1 MAPYNKEADASG
13 DGADVDVEEA
23 VEAGTLRHRHNAG
36 TKDGV
41 DDNDDDVKGNGVDD
55 NDDDVKGN
63 GAAKAVAGE
72 EDAAQL
78 ASVERA
84 FEGKEVPTWREQLTI
99 RAFVV
104 SFFLAIMFSVIVMKL
119 NLTTGIIPSLNVSAG
134 LLGFFFVRLWTGA
147 IERAGFLKQPFT
159 RQENTVIQ
167 TCVVSAY
174 GIAFSGGF
182 GSYLFGMS
190 EVVAKLDPETNTPEN
205 VKNPH
210 IGWMIGFLFLVSFV
224 GLFALVPLRKI
235 MIVDYKLTYPSGTAT
250 AYLINGF
257 HTPEGAKLAKKQVK
271 TLGKFF
277 SFSFLWGFFQWF
289 YTAGDSCGF
298 SSFPT
303 LGLEA
308 YKNRFYFD
316 FSPTYVGVG
325 MICPH
330 IVNVSVLLGG
340 ILSWGLMWPLIH
352 NKRGSWF
359 SAELGDGNLQGL
371 QGYRVFISIA
381 LILGDG
387 LYNFVRVLYRTIS
400 GFITMVKK
408 NGTIPV
414 SDEGS
419 AVPTGEAV
427 SFDEQRRTELFLKD
441 QIPKPVAFAGYAAVA
456 AVSIATLPQIFPE
469 LKWYF
474 ILLVYVFA
482 PVLAFC
488 NAYGTGLTD
497 WSLASTYGK
506 LAIFIFGAWA
516 GASNGGV
523 LVGLAACGVMMSI
536 VATAA
541 DLMQDFK
548 TGYLT
553 LASPRSMFISQVIGT
568 AMGCVIA
575 PCVFWLFYKSFDIG
589 KDGSEYPAP
598 YATVYR
604 NMAIL
609 GVEGFSKL
617 PEHCLTLCYVFFA
630 AAIVINLIKD
640 SVPGKIA
647 KYIPLPMAMAI
658 PFYIGPYFAIDM
670 FVGTVI
676 IFVWS
681 KVNKTKAE
689 AFGPAV
695 ASGLICGDGI
705 WSLPQSILA
714 LAKVKPPIC
723 MKFLSRTVNA
733 RVDTFLGN

>member
-1 MAPYNKEADASG
+1 MASHATAANASAAG
-13 DGADVDVEEA
+13 RDEEM
-23 VEAGTLRHRHNAG
+23 VEASTLRHRHGAG
-36 TKDGV
+36 KDAAAAANGGV
-41 DDNDDDVKGNGVDD
+41 VD
-55 NDDDVKGN
+55 GRQLTE
-63 GAAKAVAGE
+63 GGE
-72 EDAAQL
+72 EEVAP
-78 ASVERA
+78 SVERA
-84 FEGKEVPTWREQLTI
+84 FADKPVPSWREQLTV

-104 SFFLAIMFSVIVMKL
+104 SFFLSIMFSIIVMKL

-134 LLGFFFVRLWTGA
+134 LLGFFFVRLWTAA
-147 IERAGFLKQPFT
+147 IEKVGLLRQPFT

-167 TCVVSAY
+167 TCVVAAY
-174 GIAFSGGF
+174 DIAFSGGF
-182 GSYLFGMS
+182 GTYLFGMS
-190 EVVAKLDPETNTPEN
+190 ETIAKQATEANDAQN

-210 IGWMIGFLFLVSFV
+210 IGWMIGFLFLVSFI

-277 SFSFLWGFFQWF
+277 LFSFFWGFFQWF
-289 YTAGDSCGF
+289 YTGGDGCGF
-298 SSFPT
+298 QNFPT
-303 LGLEA
+303 LGLQA

-340 ILSWGLMWPLIH
+340 ILSWGVMWPLIR
-352 NKRGSWF
+352 NSKGSWYPATL
-359 SAELGDGNLQGL
+359 SETSLHGL

-387 LYNFVRVLYRTIS
+387 LYNFVKVLIRTTT
-400 GFITMVKK
+400 GFIAMMKK
-408 NGTIPV
+408 NSTLPV
-414 SDEGS
+414 SNNGS
-419 AVPTGEAV
+419 PMVTNEAV
-427 SFDEQRRTELFLKD
+427 SFDDERRTELFLKD
-441 QIPKPVAFAGYAAVA
+441 QIPKTVALGGYIAVA
-456 AVSIATLPQIFPE
+456 AVSIGTLPQIFPQ
-469 LKWYF
+469 LKWYY
-474 ILLVYVFA
+474 ILVAYVFA

-488 NAYGTGLTD
+488 NAYGAGLTD

-506 LAIFIFGAWA
+506 LAIFVFGAWA
-516 GASNGGV
+516 GASHGGV

-536 VATAA
+536 VSTAS

-553 LASPRSMFISQVIGT
+553 LASPRAMFISQVIGT

-575 PCVFWLFYKSFDIG
+575 PCVFWLFYKAFTDIG
-589 KDGSEYPAP
+589 VSGTEYPAP
-598 YATVYR
+598 YAIVYR

-609 GVEGFSKL
+609 GVDGFSSL
-617 PEHCLTLCYVFFA
+617 PKHCLTLCYIFFA
-630 AAIVINLIKD
+630 AAIAINLVRDLAPKK
-640 SVPGKIA
+640 VA
-647 KYIPLPMAMAI
+647 RFIPLPMAMAI
-658 PFYIGPYFAIDM
+658 PFYIGSYFAIDM
-670 FVGTVI
+670 FIGSVI
-676 IFVWS
+676 LFVWEM
-681 KVNKTKAE
+681 VNRAKAE
-689 AFGPAV
+689 AFAPAV

-705 WSLPQSILA
+705 WTLPQSILA

-723 MKFLSRTVNA
+723 MKFLSRSVNA
-733 RVDTFLGN
+733 KVDGFLGN